1 MKIYNTAEIQSELLF
16 TLERRDSLS
25 SLDSSTLQVEVSK
38 YLEND
43 LSSEDWNDEDF
54 SYYKEY
60 SEEDLQEM
68 SDNLE
73 DILRIQFDL

>member
-1 MKIYNTAEIQSELLF
+1 MTTYNTAEIQSELLS

-25 SLDSSTLQVEVSK
+25 SLDSSTLKFEISK

-43 LSSEDWNDEDF
+43 LSSEDWNDELF

-60 SEEDLQEM
+60 SLEDLQEM

-73 DILRIQFDL
+73 DILRVQFDL